1 MINLQQIFEQYP
13 DYLRGH
19 KESILKEYLQCK
31 ILYIIFE
38 SKHAN
43 KLSFLGGTSLRIL
56 YNNARFSE
64 DLDFDSFGINLDEI
78 TILGKIIK
86 ESLEKEGFK
95 VAVEIKNN
103 NNFRIKI
110 RIPELLFD
118 LNMSPFFNQKILIQV
133 DIAPKMF
140 DYVPDEIILNKFEVF
155 TKIQAT
161 PKDIL
166 LSQKIYTA
174 FNRKRIMGRDFF
186 DIVFLYGVGT
196 MPNFEF
202 LSEKL
207 GIKNNKELRSY
218 LLEKTKE
225 IDFEFLAKDL
235 EPLIFN
241 EKDKNRVTLFKK
253 FVEDNI
259 N

>member
-1 MINLQQIFEQYP
+1 MINLQQILEQYP
-13 DYLRGH
+13 DYLRSH

-38 SKHAN
+38 SKYAN

-56 YNNARFSE
+56 YNNSRFSE
-64 DLDFDSFGINLDEI
+64 DLYFDNFGVNSEEFINLGD
-78 TILGKIIK
+78 IIK
-86 ESLEKEGFK
+86 DSLEREGYK
-95 VAVEIKNN
+95 VEIEIKTK

-118 LNMSPFFNQKILIQV
+118 LNISPLLNEKILIQV
-133 DIAPKMF
+133 DTATKRF
-140 DYVPDEIILNKFEVF
+140 DYVPNEVILNKFEIF
-155 TKIQAT
+155 TKIYAT

-166 LSQKIYTA
+166 LSQKIDAA

-186 DIVFLYGVGT
+186 DIAFLYGIGVT
-196 MPNFEF
+196 PNFDF
-202 LSEKL
+202 LNKEL
-207 GIKNNKELRSY
+207 GIKNNQELREY
-218 LLEKTKE
+218 LLSKSKE
-225 IDFEFLAKDL
+225 IDFNLLARDI

-241 EKDKNRVTLFKK
+241 EKDKSRVVLFKQ
-253 FVEDNI
+253 FVENNI

>member
-13 DYLRGH
+13 NSLRSH

-38 SKHAN
+38 SKYAN

-64 DLDFDSFGINLDEI
+64 DLDFDSFGIDLDEF
-78 TILGKIIK
+78 TNLGEIIK
-86 ESLEKEGFK
+86 ENLEREGLK
-95 VAVEIKNN
+95 VEIEVKTKNN
-103 NNFRIKI
+103 LRIKI
-110 RIPELLFD
+110 RIPELLFNLD
-118 LNMSPFFNQKILIQV
+118 ISPLLNQKILIQV
-133 DIAPKMF
+133 EVAPKRF
-140 DYVPDEIILNKFEVF
+140 DYAPNEVILNKFEVF
-155 TKIQAT
+155 TKIYTT

-174 FNRKRIMGRDFF
+174 FNRKKIMGRDFF
-186 DIVFLYGVGT
+186 DIVFLYGIGAKS
-196 MPNFEF
+196 NFDF
-202 LSEKL
+202 LNKEL
-207 GIKNNKELRSY
+207 GIKNNEELRRY
-218 LLEKTKE
+218 LLDKSKE
-225 IDFEFLAKDL
+225 IDFDLLAKDI

-241 EKDKNRVTLFKK
+241 EKDKNRVALFKQ